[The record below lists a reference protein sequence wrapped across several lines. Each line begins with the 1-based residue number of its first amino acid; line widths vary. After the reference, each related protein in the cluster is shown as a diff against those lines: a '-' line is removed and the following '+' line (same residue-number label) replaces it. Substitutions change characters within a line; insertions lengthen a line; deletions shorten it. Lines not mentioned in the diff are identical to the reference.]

1 MVENN
6 GQSPIS
12 DKGKCSCEGYNLD
25 KLIQPKILVLLNRY
39 HEGLHGY
46 RIIEILNQKPL
57 LNEPADSTGIYR
69 ALKTMEE
76 KKLLLSDW
84 DTSGTGPAKKV
95 YRITEAGR
103 ACLMNWVKTLKK
115 YQESILLILSDYEN

>member
-1 MVENN
+1 MKNN
-6 GQSPIS
+6 EQNLINN

-25 KLIQPKILVLLNRY
+25 KLIQPKILVLLNKH

-46 RIIEILNQKPL
+46 RIIEILNHQPL
-57 LNEPADSTGIYR
+57 WNEPVDSTGIYR
-69 ALKTMEE
+69 ALKIMEE

-95 YRITEAGR
+95 YKITEPGR
-103 ACLMNWVKTLKK
+103 ICLNNWVKTLKK
-115 YQESILLILSDYEN
+115 YQESILLILSDFEK